1 MANFSDRISRF
12 LREKGISIRGLEQM
26 IGCSNGVISRC
37 ISKKTDISSQWVSKI
52 IEIFPDLNPT
62 WLLLGEGSMIISS
75 ERSEQNLQEPI
86 IFENEAPPRDMW
98 QYVHLKDRE
107 IGRLHEEV
115 GKLKARIEQL
125 ERELNEAREFHPME
139 HKHSSRLVPATADTA
154 P

>member
-1 MANFSDRISRF
+1 
-12 LREKGISIRGLEQM
+12 
-26 IGCSNGVISRC
+26 
-37 ISKKTDISSQWVSKI
+37 
-52 IEIFPDLNPT
+52 
-62 WLLLGEGSMIISS
+62 MIISS